1 MSNKVYVGN
10 MSYSTTS
17 ENVKELFEKFGKITS
32 VKLITD
38 FNTGQSKGFAFV
50 EMESETEAENAVKAL
65 NGMEVNGRQIVV
77 SEAREKKDRGPKER
91 RNFKRY

>member
-17 ENVKELFEKFGKITS
+17 DNVKELFEKFGKITS

-50 EMESETEAENAVKAL
+50 EMETETDAQNAIKSL

-77 SEAREKKDRGPKER
+77 SEAREKKERGGKEIGHR
-91 RNFKRY
+91 T